1 MRIASLASR
10 WTIARNRPL
19 VDSVARLCIEVFLFC
34 DAYFEPV
41 ESDLC
46 EGVLM
51 SRIDVFAHVLPPRF
65 YERMKEV
72 EPAIPQRYAFF
83 NNPVLTDME
92 LRRSHWDGQT
102 RQVISHVNAL
112 PEDYVDPATAAELC
126 AMGND
131 ELLEMLRANRDM
143 FEAAV
148 LMVPMNNIDEAVRI
162 VRERVTEDPDVVGIQ
177 IFTRAL
183 GKSIADE
190 EFRPLFAALA
200 QTGTPA
206 WLHPVFDLRKPDNN
220 LVFSWEYELSQ
231 AMLQMVQ
238 ANLFKE
244 FPTLKVIV
252 HHAGG
257 MAPFFAGRIDRIM
270 TSEQAADMRKFYV
283 DTAILGN
290 PRALDLAADFYGID
304 HVLFGTD
311 APLGI
316 LPAGAT
322 AEISQAIE
330 DMHVSGQDKQ
340 AIFEDNYRR
349 LVG

>member
-1 MRIASLASR
+1 MAK
-10 WTIARNRPL
+10 
-19 VDSVARLCIEVFLFC
+19 
-34 DAYFEPV
+34 
-41 ESDLC
+41 
-46 EGVLM
+46 
-51 SRIDVFAHVLPPRF
+51 IDVFAHVLPTRF
-65 YERMKEV
+65 YAKMKEV
-72 EPAIPQRYAFF
+72 EPAIPERYAFF

-92 LRRSHWDGQT
+92 LRRSHWDGET

-112 PEDYVDPATAAELC
+112 PEDYVGPEEAAELC
-126 AMGND
+126 DLANA
-131 ELLEMLRANRDM
+131 ELLEMLCANRDM

-148 LMVPMNNIDEAVRI
+148 LMVPMNNIDAAVRI
-162 VRERVTEDPDVVGIQ
+162 VREQVATDPDVVGVQ
-177 IFTRAL
+177 VFTRAL
-183 GKSIADE
+183 GQSIAAP

-200 QTGTPA
+200 EVGAPA

-238 ANLFKE
+238 AGLLQE
-244 FPTLKVIV
+244 YPQLKVIV

-270 TSEQAADMRKFYV
+270 PAEQAADMRRFYV

-290 PRALDLAADFYGID
+290 PRALDLAVDYYGAD
-304 HVLFGTD
+304 HVVFGTD

-322 AEISQAIE
+322 AEIQAAIA
-330 DMHVSGQDKQ
+330 DMHISDAERH
-340 AIFEDNYRR
+340 AIYEDNYRK
-349 LVG
+349 LIG